1 MGTRF
6 RRRTGLKYSAI
17 AADKKLKEKIMD
29 LIKYDAGT
37 LPAVT
42 MPEWKPEKVTSF
54 QELRTA
60 EQRQKELTKL
70 RTEFISSF
78 KPVKQE
84 IDKIKQ
90 QALDYEKAEVEK
102 VTSVE
107 DMNAKFIS
115 AFKTEVGTLQSE
127 LKALVASYY
136 QIFEKCK
143 YEISAHSRKME
154 SVDIELDRVQIQNSK
169 ELAVEKAKKLESL
182 EKTELK
188 IEIQNIQPHQT
199 APEVKILKKKD
210 EIKGKEVYSIANQ
223 EAFIFWAIHNNPSLL
238 KIEVKKAEVN
248 KWLQSPENQTL
259 PFVKKE
265 TSFS

>member
-1 MGTRF
+1 
-6 RRRTGLKYSAI
+6 
-17 AADKKLKEKIMD
+17 MD

-60 EQRQKELTKL
+60 EERQKELIKL
-70 RTEFISSF
+70 RTDFISSF

-90 QALDYEKAEVEK
+90 QALDYEKAEIAK
-102 VTSVE
+102 VTSSE
-107 DMNAKFIS
+107 DVNAKFIS

-127 LKALVASYY
+127 LKTLVALYY

-143 YEISAHSRKME
+143 YDISAHSRKVEAASM
-154 SVDIELDRVQIQNSK
+154 ELDRIQIQNSK
-169 ELAVEKAKKLESL
+169 ELAAVKAEKLEEL
-182 EKTELK
+182 EKKEEAVV
-188 IEIQNIQPHQT
+188 IVENIKPHQT

-210 EIKGKEVYSIANQ
+210 EIKGKDVYSIADQ
-223 EAFIFWAIHNNPSLL
+223 GAFIFWAIHNNPSLL
-238 KIEVKKAEVN
+238 KIEIKKAEVN
-248 KWLQSPENQTL
+248 KWLQNSENQKL